1 MNVQVNVREL
11 LKNISERIQSSASV
25 KAVYGDPI
33 VAEGKTIIPVARV
46 RYGFGGGGGSQGGE
60 PTTEEGQAHPQT
72 GGGGGGGVDVTPVGF
87 IEVTPDETR
96 YPTFPIWL
104 NIPLSK
110 SSAFFKP
117 LSICETLAVGM
128 AIITP

>member
-1 MNVQVNVREL
+1 MLVMQSFM
-11 LKNISERIQSSASV
+11 LKHLMKWQKCQRSMEWKWAEQ
-25 KAVYGDPI
+25 GD
-33 VAEGKTIIPVARV
+33 
-46 RYGFGGGGGSQGGE
+46 
-60 PTTEEGQAHPQT
+60 QAH
-72 GGGGGGGVDVTPVGF
+72 
-87 IEVTPDETR
+87 IEAMEKMKESMSDPEAMKEWYETVQKMFDSLEGSAKVPR
-96 YPTFPIWL
+96 RHSYNPTFPIWL